1 MSSLFLIISLERL
14 QNSALLSACSTFL
27 LEPLLHLLLIAAVTN
42 LPISL
47 AIKKISQRSREG
59 LTEVLNEVRVLSQL
73 SHPNVVRY
81 FNTWVE
87 DIYDSSGAFDT
98 STDDESSE
106 TDTSQAGPDVE
117 FTQSQRGLD
126 FISDPGFVIE
136 FEDADSE
143 AIEDDEGDDEDED
156 ESSASNEESEDED
169 NAKKLELPERK
180 NERRLSHRPFKT
192 ILYISMEYCDKQ
204 VSRSPTLLLRFIFFP
219 RPLFPPPFPQEQDEE
234 RGIYGGMPGPSNAF
248 FVSLTCQ
255 LYAFCELRLTIY
267 QCLRDLIYADLYKNE
282 TEIWRRRSF

>member
-1 MSSLFLIISLERL
+1 M
-14 QNSALLSACSTFL
+14 
-27 LEPLLHLLLIAAVTN
+27 
-42 LPISL
+42 
-47 AIKKISQRSREG
+47 
-59 LTEVLNEVRVLSQL
+59 LNEVRVLSQL

-98 STDDESSE
+98 STEDESSE
-106 TDTSQAGPDVE
+106 NDASQTGPDVE

-143 AIEDDEGDDEDED
+143 AIEDDEGDDRDEEELSTSD
-156 ESSASNEESEDED
+156 EESESE
-169 NAKKLELPERK
+169 NNSKKLELPERK

-204 VSRSPTLLLRFIFFP
+204 VRCFPTLLFESIFLFRLRAA
-219 RPLFPPPFPQEQDEE
+219 PL
-234 RGIYGGMPGPSNAF
+234 
-248 FVSLTCQ
+248 
-255 LYAFCELRLTIY
+255 
-267 QCLRDLIYADLYKNE
+267 
-282 TEIWRRRSF
+282 